1 MDDKQEKLIVEVN
14 FPKARK
20 WADIVSLTFDIDSA
34 IRICERLIREL
45 EINKNDRV
53 IIESLW
59 TTALIKY
66 ARCFSSGK
74 RFGLTIEL
82 FNGLKGDPVG
92 THNYYIEMRNKH
104 LAHSV
109 NPFEQVKIALILADP
124 KLERKINGT
133 VSFSQ
138 WHISAKRDGVETL
151 KNLCLVLRQK
161 LSEKGRNLHQKVLEE
176 AAKIN
181 IDELYSKAELKTV
194 VPGPKDTSKPRKN

>member
-1 MDDKQEKLIVEVN
+1 MNDKQEKLIVEVN

-20 WADIVSLTFDIDSA
+20 WADIVSLTLDIDSA
-34 IRICERLIREL
+34 IQICKRLIREL
-45 EINKNDRV
+45 EINKNNRV

-82 FNGLKGDPVG
+82 FNGLKGDHVG

-109 NPFEQVKIALILADP
+109 NPFEQVKIALILAF
-124 KLERKINGT
+124 L
-133 VSFSQ
+133 
-138 WHISAKRDGVETL
+138 
-151 KNLCLVLRQK
+151 
-161 LSEKGRNLHQKVLEE
+161 
-176 AAKIN
+176 
-181 IDELYSKAELKTV
+181 
-194 VPGPKDTSKPRKN
+194 